1 MNLLTLL
8 LRTAPH
14 TASAT
19 APAGKGK
26 DEDNAEEEEKG
37 TKFTE
42 LSFPQSLPSTPNGEM
57 FNLNF

>member
-8 LRTAPH
+8 LMPAPH

-19 APAGKGK
+19 AQVGKGK
-26 DEDNAEEEEKG
+26 DEDNAEEGGKG

-42 LSFPQSLPSTPNGEM
+42 LSFPQSLPSIPNGET

>member
-1 MNLLTLL
+1 MP
-8 LRTAPH
+8 APH

-19 APAGKGK
+19 AQVGKGK